1 MIWFIVICFLL
12 EVISIMSYVSER
24 IKNKDLCEE
33 HEREMCDLIMKH
45 GKETEEI
52 IMRNIKIM
60 DSSLSE
66 NRSLRKRIKELEDE
80 LNKIKSDYV
89 NVENESVENESCIY
103 VTLLEMLNKYKF
115 CKDHK
120 EITDLIGETASKIL
134 IFGKDEGKNI

>member
-80 LNKIKSDYV
+80 LNKIKSEYV
-89 NVENESVENESCIY
+89 NVENESAENESFICI
-103 VTLLEMLNKYKF
+103 TLLEMLNEYKS
-115 CKDHK
+115 CKTPK
-120 EITDLIGETASKIL
+120 ETSQLIGETMEKIL
-134 IFGKDEGKNI
+134 RNISK